1 MTLLYLVRHGETDW
15 NREDRWQGH
24 HDRPLSVVGRAQA
37 AAAARRLLR
46 ERLTQIHAS
55 DLKRA
60 SETAQIIAGACAL
73 EVRAVR
79 ALREVDV
86 GNWAGL
92 TRSEAKARFPE
103 GYARRRAGGT
113 GWEGGES
120 YEEMGRRVGAYVKEL
135 LDAAPGS
142 ARIALVC
149 HSGVIRMLVVQAL
162 GLAVYDRSRIG
173 GNDHGALSV
182 LRARGGKWSLRLYN
196 DACHLHADDE
206 SSTPGRRRTPP
217 DAAEE

>member
-24 HDRPLSVVGRAQA
+24 HDRPLSAVGRAQA
-37 AAAARRLLR
+37 AAAARRLLG
-46 ERLTQIHAS
+46 EHITQIHTS
-55 DLKRA
+55 DLRRA

-73 EVRAVR
+73 EVHASK

-92 TRSEAKARFPE
+92 TRSEAKARYPE

-120 YEEMGRRVGAYVKEL
+120 YEEMGRRVGAYTMEL
-135 LDAAPGS
+135 LESARGS

-173 GNDHGALSV
+173 GNGHGALSV

-206 SSTPGRRRTPP
+206 SSAPGLGRTPP
-217 DAAEE
+217 AAAEE